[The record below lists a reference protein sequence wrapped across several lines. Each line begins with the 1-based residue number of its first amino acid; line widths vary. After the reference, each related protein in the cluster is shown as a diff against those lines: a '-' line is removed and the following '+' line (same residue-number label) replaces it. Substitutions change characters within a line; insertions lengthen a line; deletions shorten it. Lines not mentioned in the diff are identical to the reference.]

1 MQLAPAQPASFRALP
16 TAWARSLRLLLG
28 LWVFAAGLAL
38 MVRADLGLSSWDV
51 LHDALRLISPLT
63 FGQAVI
69 AVSVVVVLASFAL
82 AIKPGPA
89 TVLNVLLV
97 GAFTDA
103 LLATA
108 LIGELSSHNLAI
120 RLAALVG
127 GIAAIA
133 FGTALYI
140 GANLGAGPRDSLM
153 LAVAKRVR
161 ISPGAARA
169 GIELSVLIVGFALG
183 GRAGIG
189 TLFFALLIGPAINL
203 SFRSL
208 GMNAGPNVRSR
219 LITEVATRLT
229 DWARRG
235 QLGQSS
241 LTEISRGMGGRI

>member
-1 MQLAPAQPASFRALP
+1 METMKPAPTHKRSLTRGDLSAYERSVA
-16 TAWARSLRLLLG
+16 ARSLRLIAGLG
-28 LWVFAAGLAL
+28 VFAAGLAL

-69 AVSVVVVLASFAL
+69 GVSVAVVLASLAL
-82 AIKPGPA
+82 GIRPGPGTIA
-89 TVLNVLLV
+89 NVLLI
-97 GAFTDA
+97 GAFADA

-108 LIGELSSHNLAI
+108 LLADLGSTDLLI
-120 RLAALVG
+120 RLAVLIG

-153 LAVAKRVR
+153 LAVAKRTA

-169 GIELSVLIVGFALG
+169 GIELSVLIAGFALG
-183 GRAGIG
+183 GAVGIG
-189 TLFFALLIGPAINL
+189 TLLFAALIGPAIDL

-208 GMNAGPNVRSR
+208 GMGSR
-219 LITEVATRLT
+219 
-229 DWARRG
+229 
-235 QLGQSS
+235 
-241 LTEISRGMGGRI
+241 